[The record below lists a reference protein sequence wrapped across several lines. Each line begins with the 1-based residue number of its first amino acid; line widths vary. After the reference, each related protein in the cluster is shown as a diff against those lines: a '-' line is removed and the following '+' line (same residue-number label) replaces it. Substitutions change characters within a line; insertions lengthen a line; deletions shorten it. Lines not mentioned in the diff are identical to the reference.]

1 LQVFYYFGVDD
12 NVRTMSADSAWRRL
26 RGTGP
31 GRTLEPEDGGF
42 FSSKEYARLEEE
54 VPAFLR
60 TRMLNRDGTPALSEQ
75 QLKEHLLSNRNNSHY
90 ELALDW
96 FQPWSFKKYSLGA
109 LLLR

>member
-1 LQVFYYFGVDD
+1 
-12 NVRTMSADSAWRRL
+12 M
-26 RGTGP
+26 
-31 GRTLEPEDGGF
+31 
-42 FSSKEYARLEEE
+42 
-54 VPAFLR
+54 
-60 TRMLNRDGTPALSEQ
+60 TRE

>member
-1 LQVFYYFGVDD
+1 
-12 NVRTMSADSAWRRL
+12 MSADSAWRRL

-31 GRTLEPEDGGF
+31 GRTEAAEAEGF
-42 FSSKEYARLEEE
+42 FSSKEYARLEKE
-54 VPAFLR
+54 VPAFL
-60 TRMLNRDGTPALSEQ
+60 TSKLGMSQA